1 MQEKVESGAASAPPG
16 GTLALGL
23 ALRHGLRQ
31 RALLT
36 SLPFLALGRRRRPRT
51 ENEARG
57 LDSPSAMPWPTPGLF
72 GWPTHPPGEPGA
84 VRPDD
89 AASGQTFPSAA
100 SGQMPHPETLAAL
113 VPMLRWAGRGSGGPT
128 HAGSSAAP
136 TRQPLAALVPM
147 LRWAGRGSG
156 GPTHAGSSAAPTRQ
170 PLAAL
175 VPMLRWTSRGSGAPP
190 HARSNAP
197 GRPAP
202 LARVWQPMAAPNLKQ
217 DRPALAIHAPSSP
230 FPRPATTIQ
239 AGALAGKESRIQRSP
254 ADSAPLSDGSLAE
267 RVGARV
273 DTAGTRADRLKVG
286 TPTPASNLT
295 PHLPMAAP
303 MGNLLN
309 VLPGLALGAGPTAPP
324 VGAAGRS
331 PSPQRLP
338 HKATWGQA
346 TPSRPPLPP
355 VPGRA
360 FVAPLVWPNTPNPT
374 RAQTLLSGR
383 TPHAGHEPGPY
394 APTSLQGLTAI
405 AGAIEHLVEREVKAE
420 VRRQREETQSPA
432 SRPDAAN
439 SPPAVDVTS
448 DEVVRLLMRKMR
460 TLAREERFRLGQLR

>member
-23 ALRHGLRQ
+23 ALRHGQRQMRQ

-36 SLPFLALGRRRRPRT
+36 SLPFLALDRRRRPRT

-72 GWPTHPPGEPGA
+72 GWPTHNAPPAHTGESGSRA
-84 VRPDD
+84 SGG
-89 AASGQTFPSAA
+89 AASSGPPA
-100 SGQMPHPETLAAL
+100 STDRSPAQQVQALVTLAPA
-113 VPMLRWAGRGSGGPT
+113 LRWAGRGSGGPT

-147 LRWAGRGSG
+147 LRWAGRRSG
-156 GPTHAGSSAAPTRQ
+156 
-170 PLAAL
+170 
-175 VPMLRWTSRGSGAPP
+175 VPP
-190 HARSNAP
+190 HAGRSAP

-202 LARVWQPMAAPNLKQ
+202 LARVWQPMAAPNLRQ
-217 DRPALAIHAPSSP
+217 DRPAPAVHTRSSTL
-230 FPRPATTIQ
+230 PRPGMPWKPATTIQ

-254 ADSAPLSDGSLAE
+254 ADSVPPPDESLAQ
-267 RVGARV
+267 RAGARM
-273 DTAGTRADRLKVG
+273 DAAGTRADRPQVG
-286 TPTPASNLT
+286 TPAPASSLT
-295 PHLPMAAP
+295 PHLPMVAP
-303 MGNLLN
+303 TGNLLN

-331 PSPQRLP
+331 PPPQRLP

-360 FVAPLVWPNTPNPT
+360 FVAPLIWPSTSNPT
-374 RAQTLLSGR
+374 KAQTPLPGR
-383 TPHAGHEPGPY
+383 QPHAGHEPGPY

-405 AGAIEHLVEREVKAE
+405 AGAIEHLVEREVKTE
-420 VRRQREETQSPA
+420 IRRQREETQSPA

-439 SPPAVDVTS
+439 SPPVVDVTS